1 MRDLGAARVY
11 CVPCRFNT
19 EPVPRKKGSGLS
31 ALSADSGEPRWQTAS
46 FCEGGAC
53 VGVARDGEQVLVR
66 NTSTP
71 GAREASFTRDE
82 WKAFVAGVKNGEFDH
97 FFS

>member
-1 MRDLGAARVY
+1 M
-11 CVPCRFNT
+11 
-19 EPVPRKKGSGLS
+19 EGSGLS
-31 ALSADSGEPRWQTAS
+31 TLRVDSGEPRWQTAS

-53 VGVARDGEQVLVR
+53 VGVAREGEQVLVA
-66 NTSTP
+66 NTSIP
-71 GAREASFTRDE
+71 EAPEASFTRNE